1 MSDGLK
7 NNIYKDWDILQ
18 EIPEGWIIDKT
29 VGSPLFDCVFI
40 TNGKSVING
49 QKRALLRIK
58 SSPINKTVQAISIPA
73 FKKDEID
80 IPKIEELPFPAK
92 TVNALARM
100 KFQEQLLKEIM
111 FDLMVCEIEG
121 WDKREYIRQIRKLI
135 NGIDISNN
143 SKNKLTPN
151 YQITIFN

>member
-151 YQITIFN
+151 YKITIFN